1 MDHGELMDFEK
12 LNQYLLSK
20 PEAIIDYPFGD
31 DVMVLKVKGKMFAL
45 VGKREWKGTPTTMLN
60 LKCDPN
66 ESFMIKDIFPSITSG
81 YHMNKK
87 HWISIYFDGSV
98 PDGEVERLIDGSY
111 DLIVS
116 KLPKLARISLL

>member
-1 MDHGELMDFEK
+1 MDFEK
-12 LNQYLLSK
+12 LKQYLLSK
-20 PEAIIDYPFGD
+20 SGAEIDYPFGN
-31 DVMVLKVKGKMFAL
+31 DVTVLKVKGKMFAL
-45 VGKREWKGTPTTMLN
+45 IGQREWKGISTTMLN

-66 ESFMIKDIFPSITSG
+66 ESFMIRDIFPSITSG

-98 PDGEVERLIDGSY
+98 AGGEIERLIDGSY
-111 DLIVS
+111 DLVVS